1 MVYLEKLFL
10 NVEKTKY
17 FFFHKPRK
25 KYSIPLA
32 LPKPYIDNN
41 RIQRSESI
49 NFLAVLLDE
58 NATLKNHMKCIKMR
72 LQKLLALYLN
82 LGLV

>member
-17 FFFHKPRK
+17 SFFQKPSK

-58 NATLKNHMKCIKMR
+58 NGEGTLFAIDLKIHIDITFDIK
-72 LQKLLALYLN
+72 
-82 LGLV
+82 